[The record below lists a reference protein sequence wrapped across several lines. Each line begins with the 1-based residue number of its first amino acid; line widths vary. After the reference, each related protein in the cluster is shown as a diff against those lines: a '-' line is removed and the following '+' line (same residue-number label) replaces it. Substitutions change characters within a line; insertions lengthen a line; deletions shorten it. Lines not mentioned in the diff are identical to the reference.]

1 MKIYAIC
8 LLFICFLSK
17 SYSQV
22 FTEVTQPLSAKSIK
36 GYLYSYEKDEDGT
49 NHVTYKMKLNK
60 NNDDVAFEEFK
71 FDRDLKFLGTEDAR
85 EKKVDK
91 PDYERTAFYASVGGS
106 TSFDVMSMKLRL
118 RKIVSIRTWDNE
130 YQRYE
135 LKKTILNEAI
145 RPKNDS
151 GKNYLGLASF
161 NSFKEDRNDVCILA
175 KTESEEKNAGDNYY
189 ILHFDDELEINEF
202 PIELKGNYILIYSD
216 QLANDNVVMIFAP
229 RKGSADISNY
239 IFLEYNMSGEIQN
252 QIAFKSPAS
261 AMVIT
266 SMSENEGA
274 VFFYGSSAK
283 SDGSYDEEFG
293 EYASIS
299 SPGFIGAENTLDMR
313 WEKRASEKMDNFHLI
328 KISGKSLDFATTI
341 PVKEFKAKMKTAPG
355 DKGSTPYEGK
365 KFFIEKFVALANGE
379 LLIAGQLSSRVTFA
393 GTSMKAYQD
402 IVCFHF
408 SNEGTLKA
416 QYGIGKM
423 NNDKNSEIFPMLQH
437 FYISDDG
444 KSAYWEMFEIQGE
457 NGYAGFSDAYN
468 GVKTFYALYFP
479 RICKINLEN
488 NSLDKIH
495 IMGDGK
501 YFLRKLQPK
510 KFDSIDNS
518 VTYIGHD
525 QKWKTLWL
533 GKMKLE

>member
-1 MKIYAIC
+1 
-8 LLFICFLSK
+8 LSK

-189 ILHFDDELEINEF
+189 ILHFDDNW
-202 PIELKGNYILIYSD
+202 
-216 QLANDNVVMIFAP
+216 
-229 RKGSADISNY
+229 
-239 IFLEYNMSGEIQN
+239 
-252 QIAFKSPAS
+252 KS
-261 AMVIT
+261 M
-266 SMSENEGA
+266 N
-274 VFFYGSSAK
+274 
-283 SDGSYDEEFG
+283 
-293 EYASIS
+293 
-299 SPGFIGAENTLDMR
+299 SPLN
-313 WEKRASEKMDNFHLI
+313 
-328 KISGKSLDFATTI
+328 
-341 PVKEFKAKMKTAPG
+341 
-355 DKGSTPYEGK
+355 
-365 KFFIEKFVALANGE
+365 
-379 LLIAGQLSSRVTFA
+379 
-393 GTSMKAYQD
+393 
-402 IVCFHF
+402 
-408 SNEGTLKA
+408 
-416 QYGIGKM
+416 
-423 NNDKNSEIFPMLQH
+423 
-437 FYISDDG
+437 
-444 KSAYWEMFEIQGE
+444 
-457 NGYAGFSDAYN
+457 
-468 GVKTFYALYFP
+468 
-479 RICKINLEN
+479 
-488 NSLDKIH
+488 
-495 IMGDGK
+495 
-501 YFLRKLQPK
+501 
-510 KFDSIDNS
+510 
-518 VTYIGHD
+518 
-525 QKWKTLWL
+525 
-533 GKMKLE
+533 